1 MRPLSSWLSSLTG
14 RLMLAFCLLALLLLL
29 LVTLGNLSLYWVK
42 GADSFLYEKA
52 LPASEAARQLSQ
64 SATSLAEN
72 AQRLGTVADE
82 KQRQYLG
89 RRQSLESN
97 RMLAAIAI
105 LEQLAVPDS
114 ANLKQ
119 AAATI
124 IAELTLLGEQTG
136 ERLER
141 TQALKQKGLLLV
153 QASKQADNLLRSE
166 LAVLDSVII
175 AKLSQIPGAA
185 AVDDIIELDLS
196 SAEQLNRALKLTHKI
211 ALLGQIFAAAD
222 APQDLVG
229 AINQAPLTDDALSP
243 GLLKRIPVADLVRD
257 PGRAEALEAEFAR
270 LDQVT
275 AGQQLAESIWQ
286 LQQQLEQR
294 QLVISD
300 NLKSM
305 EQTVDAALEGQQQQL
320 NLARRDYLGQLN
332 WASAGLWGTGALML
346 LLILFVSWQVIY
358 KGIARRLSDATQALS
373 RLSLGDTNVS
383 IRSYGDDELTAMA
396 SALEAFKQKTA
407 HNQKL
412 QQDLQRTAA
421 ELTEHKL
428 ALELKVAERT
438 RELAQTN
445 AQLEEASQAKSLFL
459 ATMSHEIRTPL
470 NGLLGTLSL
479 LGQAELPAKARQMLA
494 LSQYS
499 GTQLQTVLNDILDFS
514 RLEQGRLLN
523 EPRAV
528 ELPALLNEVTAIM
541 LAGANLAGLELR
553 LLKPELPEWVWLD
566 GPKLRQVLF
575 NLLGNAI
582 KFTAKGSVTLE
593 VSIEDARLCFSVTDT
608 GIGIR
613 PEAMAH
619 LFTPYATEATH
630 ASARGTGLGLSI
642 SRDLVQLMNGSE
654 SGDAPAIAVISTPG
668 QGSRFSFSVPLQP
681 CEQGEQQSSSLPQ
694 SEIAKRVLLVED
706 NRVNALVAQGFLA
719 HLGHESLLCVSLAE
733 ARNVLLDNTSGPFD
747 AVMLDLQ
754 LSDGSGSELL
764 PEFRQQLGPKV
775 PIAAFTAQLQTQDM
789 ADYQAMGFDIVL
801 GKPLGLQAL
810 ANWLGVVSGSN
821 QSDERHKEEDIQAPG
836 NKVSLR
842 NTANTQ
848 WLALEQL
855 EQDLQVLG
863 KATLLEMR
871 QQFVDSSDAQ
881 LQALQAADGQLDIQ
895 AAKLH
900 ALKGSSGN
908 MGLEA
913 LHLRCA
919 ALEQAIKTGKPL
931 RDEELTE
938 LTDCVAA
945 SLQALDNW
953 LEQQSD

>member
-89 RRQSLESN
+89 RRLSLESN
-97 RMLAAIAI
+97 RMLAAIAT

-275 AGQQLAESIWQ
+275 AGQQLAEAIWQ

-305 EQTVDAALEGQQQQL
+305 EQTVNAALEGQQQQL

-654 SGDAPAIAVISTPG
+654 SGDAPAIEVISTPG

-733 ARNVLLDNTSGPFD
+733 ARSVLLDNTSSPFD

-764 PEFRQQLGPKV
+764 PELRQQLGPKV

-836 NKVSLR
+836 NKVSPR

-919 ALEQAIKTGKPL
+919 ALEQAIKAGKPL
-931 RDEELTE
+931 RDEVLTE

>member
-89 RRQSLESN
+89 RRLSLESN
-97 RMLAAIAI
+97 RMLAAIAT

-229 AINQAPLTDDALSP
+229 AINHSPLTDDALSP

-270 LDQVT
+270 LEQVT

-320 NLARRDYLGQLN
+320 SLARRDFLGQLN

-428 ALELKVAERT
+428 ALERKVAERT

-514 RLEQGRLLN
+514 RLEQGRLIN

-582 KFTAKGSVTLE
+582 KFTTKGSVTLE
-593 VSIEDARLCFSVTDT
+593 VSIEGARLCFSVTDT

-613 PEAMAH
+613 PEAMAR

-642 SRDLVQLMNGSE
+642 SRDLVQLMNGRE
-654 SGDAPAIAVISTPG
+654 SGDAPAIEVISTPG

-764 PEFRQQLGPKV
+764 PELRQQLGTKV

-821 QSDERHKEEDIQAPG
+821 QSDECPKEEDTQALG
-836 NKVSLR
+836 LRSR
-842 NTANTQ
+842 NTNNAQ

-881 LQALQAADGQLDIQ
+881 LQALKAADGQRDIM

-919 ALEQAIKTGKPL
+919 ALEQSIKAGKPL

-945 SLQALDNW
+945 SLLALDNW

>member
-89 RRQSLESN
+89 RRLSLESN
-97 RMLAAIAI
+97 RMLAAIAT

-275 AGQQLAESIWQ
+275 AGQQLAEAIWQ

-305 EQTVDAALEGQQQQL
+305 EQTVDAALEGQQHQL
-320 NLARRDYLGQLN
+320 NLARRDYLVQLN

-613 PEAMAH
+613 PEAMVH

-642 SRDLVQLMNGSE
+642 SRDLVQLMNGCE
-654 SGDAPAIAVISTPG
+654 SGDAPAIEVISTPG

-764 PEFRQQLGPKV
+764 PELRQQLGTKV

-848 WLALEQL
+848 WLVLEQL

-881 LQALQAADGQLDIQ
+881 LQALQAADGQRDIM

-919 ALEQAIKTGKPL
+919 ALEQAVKTGKPL

>member
-29 LVTLGNLSLYWVK
+29 LVTLGNLSLHWVK

-89 RRQSLESN
+89 RRLSLESN
-97 RMLAAIAI
+97 RMLAAIAT

-141 TQALKQKGLLLV
+141 TQALKQQGLLLV

-175 AKLSQIPGAA
+175 AKLSQIPGAET
-185 AVDDIIELDLS
+185 VDDIIELDLS

-270 LDQVT
+270 LDQVI
-275 AGQQLAESIWQ
+275 AGQQLAEAIWQ

-582 KFTAKGSVTLE
+582 KFTTKGSVTLE
-593 VSIEDARLCFSVTDT
+593 VSIEGARLCFSVTDT

-642 SRDLVQLMNGSE
+642 SRDLVQLMNGRESE
-654 SGDAPAIAVISTPG
+654 DEPAIDVISTPG

-681 CEQGEQQSSSLPQ
+681 CEQGEQQSSRLPQ

-733 ARNVLLDNTSGPFD
+733 ARSVLLDNTSGPFD

-764 PEFRQQLGPKV
+764 PELRQQLGTKV

-789 ADYQAMGFDIVL
+789 ADYQAMGFDTVL

-821 QSDERHKEEDIQAPG
+821 LSDERHKEEDIQAPG
-836 NKVSLR
+836 NRVSPR
-842 NTANTQ
+842 NTDNAQ

-871 QQFVDSSDAQ
+871 QQFVDSCDAQ
-881 LQALQAADGQLDIQ
+881 LQALKAADGQRDIM

-919 ALEQAIKTGKPL
+919 ALEQSIKVGNPL
-931 RDEELTE
+931 SDEELTE

-945 SLQALDNW
+945 SLLALENW

>member
-89 RRQSLESN
+89 RRLSLESN
-97 RMLAAIAI
+97 RMLAAIAT

-229 AINQAPLTDDALSP
+229 AINHSPLTDDALSP

-275 AGQQLAESIWQ
+275 AGQQLAEAIWQ

-654 SGDAPAIAVISTPG
+654 SGDDLAIEVISTPG

-764 PEFRQQLGPKV
+764 PELRQQLGTKV

-821 QSDERHKEEDIQAPG
+821 QSDERHKEEDTQALG
-836 NKVSLR
+836 LKSL
-842 NTANTQ
+842 NTDNTQ

-871 QQFVDSSDAQ
+871 QQFVDSCDAQ
-881 LQALQAADGQLDIQ
+881 LQALQAADGQRDIQ

>member
-89 RRQSLESN
+89 RRLSLESN
-97 RMLAAIAI
+97 RMLAAIAT

-175 AKLSQIPGAA
+175 AKLSQIPGAST
-185 AVDDIIELDLS
+185 VDDIIELDLS

-275 AGQQLAESIWQ
+275 AGQQLAEAIWQ

-438 RELAQTN
+438 RELAQSN

-593 VSIEDARLCFSVTDT
+593 VRIEDARLCFSVTDT

-642 SRDLVQLMNGSE
+642 SRDLVQLMNGRESE
-654 SGDAPAIAVISTPG
+654 DYLAIEVISTPG

-681 CEQGEQQSSSLPQ
+681 CDQGEQQSSSLPQ

-733 ARNVLLDNTSGPFD
+733 ARSVLLDNTSSPFD

-764 PEFRQQLGPKV
+764 PELRQQLGPKV

-821 QSDERHKEEDIQAPG
+821 QSDELHKEEDAQAPG
-836 NKVSLR
+836 LKSR
-842 NTANTQ
+842 NTDNTQ

-881 LQALQAADGQLDIQ
+881 LQALQAADGQRDIL

-919 ALEQAIKTGKPL
+919 ALEQAIKAGKPL

>member
-89 RRQSLESN
+89 RRLSLESN
-97 RMLAAIAI
+97 RMLAAIAT

-119 AAATI
+119 AAAAI

-141 TQALKQKGLLLV
+141 IQALKQKGLLLV

-332 WASAGLWGTGALML
+332 WSSAGLWGTGALML

-733 ARNVLLDNTSGPFD
+733 ARNVLLDSTSGPFD

-764 PEFRQQLGPKV
+764 PEFRQQLGHKV

-821 QSDERHKEEDIQAPG
+821 QSDERYKEEDTQAPG
-836 NKVSLR
+836 LKSR
-842 NTANTQ
+842 NTDNAQ

-881 LQALQAADGQLDIQ
+881 LQALQAADVQRDIM

-919 ALEQAIKTGKPL
+919 ALEQAIKAGKPL
-931 RDEELTE
+931 RDEGLTE

>member
-89 RRQSLESN
+89 RRLSLESN
-97 RMLAAIAI
+97 RMLAAIAT

-229 AINQAPLTDDALSP
+229 AINHSPLTDDALSP

-270 LDQVT
+270 LEQVT
-275 AGQQLAESIWQ
+275 AGQQLAEAIWQ

-438 RELAQTN
+438 RELAQSN

-642 SRDLVQLMNGSE
+642 SRDLVQLMNGRESE
-654 SGDAPAIAVISTPG
+654 DDLAIEVISTPG

-681 CEQGEQQSSSLPQ
+681 CDQGEQQSSSLPQ

-733 ARNVLLDNTSGPFD
+733 ARSVLLDNTSGPFD

-764 PEFRQQLGPKV
+764 PELRQLLGPKV
-775 PIAAFTAQLQTQDM
+775 PIAAFTAQLQTQDI

-821 QSDERHKEEDIQAPG
+821 QSDERHKEEETQAPG
-836 NKVSLR
+836 LKSH
-842 NTANTQ
+842 NTDNTQ

-855 EQDLQVLG
+855 GQDLQVLG

-881 LQALQAADGQLDIQ
+881 LQALQAADGQLDIM

-919 ALEQAIKTGKPL
+919 ALEQAVKTGKPL

>member
-29 LVTLGNLSLYWVK
+29 LVTLGNLSLHWVK

-89 RRQSLESN
+89 RRLSLESN
-97 RMLAAIAI
+97 RMLAAIAT

-141 TQALKQKGLLLV
+141 TQALKQQGLLLV

-175 AKLSQIPGAA
+175 AKLSQIPGAET
-185 AVDDIIELDLS
+185 VDDIIELDLS

-270 LDQVT
+270 LDQVI
-275 AGQQLAESIWQ
+275 AGQQLAEAIWQ

-582 KFTAKGSVTLE
+582 KFTTKGSVTLE
-593 VSIEDARLCFSVTDT
+593 VSIEGARLCFSVTDT

-642 SRDLVQLMNGSE
+642 SRDLVQLMNGRESE
-654 SGDAPAIAVISTPG
+654 DEPAIDVISTPG

-681 CEQGEQQSSSLPQ
+681 CEQGEQQSSRLPQ

-733 ARNVLLDNTSGPFD
+733 ARSVLLDNTSGPFD

-764 PEFRQQLGPKV
+764 PELRQQLGTKV

-789 ADYQAMGFDIVL
+789 ADYQAMGFDTVL

-821 QSDERHKEEDIQAPG
+821 LSDERHKEEDIQAPG
-836 NKVSLR
+836 NRVSPR
-842 NTANTQ
+842 NTDNAQ

-871 QQFVDSSDAQ
+871 QQFVDSCDAQ
-881 LQALQAADGQLDIQ
+881 LQALKAADGQRDIM

-919 ALEQAIKTGKPL
+919 ALEQAIKVGKPL
-931 RDEELTE
+931 SDEELTE

-945 SLQALDNW
+945 SLQALENW

>member
-89 RRQSLESN
+89 RRLSLESN
-97 RMLAAIAI
+97 RMLAAIAT

-229 AINQAPLTDDALSP
+229 AINHSPLTDDALSP

-275 AGQQLAESIWQ
+275 AGQQLAEAIWQ

-305 EQTVDAALEGQQQQL
+305 EQTVNAALEGQQQQL

-733 ARNVLLDNTSGPFD
+733 ARSVLLDNTSSPFD

-764 PEFRQQLGPKV
+764 PELRQQLGPKV

-821 QSDERHKEEDIQAPG
+821 QSDEHHKEEETQAPG
-836 NKVSLR
+836 LKSH
-842 NTANTQ
+842 NTDNTQ

-855 EQDLQVLG
+855 GQDLQVLG

-881 LQALQAADGQLDIQ
+881 LQALQAADGQLDIM

-919 ALEQAIKTGKPL
+919 ALEQAIKAGKPL
-931 RDEELTE
+931 RDEVLTE

>member
-89 RRQSLESN
+89 RRLSLESN
-97 RMLAAIAI
+97 RMLAAIAT

-229 AINQAPLTDDALSP
+229 AINHSPLTDDALSP

-275 AGQQLAESIWQ
+275 AGQQLAEAIWQ

-320 NLARRDYLGQLN
+320 NLARRDFLGQLN

-582 KFTAKGSVTLE
+582 KFTTKGSVTLE

-642 SRDLVQLMNGSE
+642 SRDLVQLMNGRE
-654 SGDAPAIAVISTPG
+654 SADDLAIDVISTPG

-733 ARNVLLDNTSGPFD
+733 ARSVLLDNTSSPFD

-764 PEFRQQLGPKV
+764 PELRQQLGPKV

-836 NKVSLR
+836 NKVSPR

-871 QQFVDSSDAQ
+871 QQFVDSCDAQ

-919 ALEQAIKTGKPL
+919 ALEQAIKAGKPL
-931 RDEELTE
+931 RDEVLTE
-938 LTDCVAA
+938 LTDYVAA

>member
-89 RRQSLESN
+89 RRLSLESN
-97 RMLAAIAI
+97 RMLAAIAT

-275 AGQQLAESIWQ
+275 AGQQLAEAIWQ

-305 EQTVDAALEGQQQQL
+305 EQAVNAALEGQQQQL
-320 NLARRDYLGQLN
+320 NLARRDYLVQLN

-373 RLSLGDTNVS
+373 RLSLGDTDVS

-593 VSIEDARLCFSVTDT
+593 VSIEDASLCFSVTDT

-654 SGDAPAIAVISTPG
+654 SGDASAIEVISTPG

-733 ARNVLLDNTSGPFD
+733 ARSVLLDNTSSPFD

-764 PEFRQQLGPKV
+764 PELRQQLGPKV

-836 NKVSLR
+836 NKVSPR

-871 QQFVDSSDAQ
+871 QQFVDSSDVQ
-881 LQALQAADGQLDIQ
+881 LQALQAADGQRDIL

>member
-1 MRPLSSWLSSLTG
+1 MSSLTG

-89 RRQSLESN
+89 RRLSLESN
-97 RMLAAIAI
+97 RMLAAIAT

-229 AINQAPLTDDALSP
+229 AINHSPLTDDALSP

-275 AGQQLAESIWQ
+275 AGQQLAEAIWQ

-654 SGDAPAIAVISTPG
+654 SGDDLAIEVISTPG

-764 PEFRQQLGPKV
+764 PELRQQLGTKV

-821 QSDERHKEEDIQAPG
+821 QSDERHKEEDTQALG
-836 NKVSLR
+836 LKSL
-842 NTANTQ
+842 NTDNTQ

-871 QQFVDSSDAQ
+871 QQFVDSCDAQ
-881 LQALQAADGQLDIQ
+881 LQALQAADGQRDIQ

>member
-89 RRQSLESN
+89 RRLSLESN
-97 RMLAAIAI
+97 RMLAAIAT

-229 AINQAPLTDDALSP
+229 AINHSPLTDDALSP

-275 AGQQLAESIWQ
+275 AGQQLAEAIWQ

-582 KFTAKGSVTLE
+582 KFTTKGSVTLE

-642 SRDLVQLMNGSE
+642 SRDLVQLMNGRE
-654 SGDAPAIAVISTPG
+654 SADDLAIAVISTPG

-764 PEFRQQLGPKV
+764 PELRQQLGTKV

-821 QSDERHKEEDIQAPG
+821 QSDERHKEEDTQALG
-836 NKVSLR
+836 LKSR
-842 NTANTQ
+842 NTDNTQ

-863 KATLLEMR
+863 KASLLEMR
-871 QQFVDSSDAQ
+871 QQFVDSCDAQ
-881 LQALQAADGQLDIQ
+881 LQALLAADGQRDIQ

-919 ALEQAIKTGKPL
+919 ALEQAIKAGKPL
-931 RDEELTE
+931 RDEVLTE
-938 LTDCVAA
+938 LTGCVAA

>member
-1 MRPLSSWLSSLTG
+1 MSSLTG

-89 RRQSLESN
+89 RRLSLESN
-97 RMLAAIAI
+97 RMLAAIAT

-229 AINQAPLTDDALSP
+229 AINHSPLTDDALSP

-528 ELPALLNEVTAIM
+528 ELPELLNEVTAIM

-764 PEFRQQLGPKV
+764 PELRQQLGPKV

-821 QSDERHKEEDIQAPG
+821 QSDERHKEEDTQALG
-836 NKVSLR
+836 LKSL
-842 NTANTQ
+842 NTDNTQ

-871 QQFVDSSDAQ
+871 QQFVDSCDAQ
-881 LQALQAADGQLDIQ
+881 LQALQVADGQRDII

-931 RDEELTE
+931 SDEELTE

>member
-29 LVTLGNLSLYWVK
+29 LVTLGNLSLHWVK

-89 RRQSLESN
+89 RRLSLESN
-97 RMLAAIAI
+97 RMLAAIAT

-141 TQALKQKGLLLV
+141 TQALKQQGLLLV

-175 AKLSQIPGAA
+175 AKLSQIPGAET
-185 AVDDIIELDLS
+185 VDDIIELDLS

-270 LDQVT
+270 LDQVI
-275 AGQQLAESIWQ
+275 AGQQLAEAIWQ

-582 KFTAKGSVTLE
+582 KFTTKGSVTLE
-593 VSIEDARLCFSVTDT
+593 VSIEGARLCFSVTDT

-642 SRDLVQLMNGSE
+642 SRDLVQLMNGRESE
-654 SGDAPAIAVISTPG
+654 DEPAIDVISTPG

-681 CEQGEQQSSSLPQ
+681 CEQGEQQSSRLPQ

-733 ARNVLLDNTSGPFD
+733 ARSVLLDNTSGPFD

-764 PEFRQQLGPKV
+764 PELRQQLGTKV

-789 ADYQAMGFDIVL
+789 ADYQAMGFDTVL

-821 QSDERHKEEDIQAPG
+821 LSDERHKEEDIQAPG
-836 NKVSLR
+836 NKVSPR
-842 NTANTQ
+842 NTDNAQ

-871 QQFVDSSDAQ
+871 QQFVDSCNAQ
-881 LQALQAADGQLDIQ
+881 LQALKAADGQRDIM

-919 ALEQAIKTGKPL
+919 ALEQSIKVGNPL
-931 RDEELTE
+931 SDEELTE

-945 SLQALDNW
+945 SLQALENW

>member
-72 AQRLGTVADE
+72 AQRLGIVADE

-89 RRQSLESN
+89 RRLSLESN
-97 RMLAAIAI
+97 RMLAAIAT

-229 AINQAPLTDDALSP
+229 AINHSPLTDDALSP

-358 KGIARRLSDATQALS
+358 KGIALRLSDATQALS
-373 RLSLGDTNVS
+373 RLSLGDTDVN

-438 RELAQTN
+438 RELAQSN

-593 VSIEDARLCFSVTDT
+593 VSIEDASLCFSVTDT

-654 SGDAPAIAVISTPG
+654 SGDASAIEVISTPG

-733 ARNVLLDNTSGPFD
+733 ARSVLLDNTSSPFD

-764 PEFRQQLGPKV
+764 PELRQQLGPKV

-836 NKVSLR
+836 NKVSPR

-871 QQFVDSSDAQ
+871 QQFVDSSDVQ
-881 LQALQAADGQLDIQ
+881 LQALQAADGQRDIL

>member
-89 RRQSLESN
+89 RRLSLESN
-97 RMLAAIAI
+97 RMLAAIAT

-275 AGQQLAESIWQ
+275 AGQQLAEAIWQ

-300 NLKSM
+300 SLKSM
-305 EQTVDAALEGQQQQL
+305 EQTVDAALEGQQHQL

-373 RLSLGDTNVS
+373 RLSLGHTDVS

-553 LLKPELPEWVWLD
+553 LLKPKLPEWVWLD

-654 SGDAPAIAVISTPG
+654 SGDDLAIEVISTPG

-694 SEIAKRVLLVED
+694 SEVAKRVLLVED

-733 ARNVLLDNTSGPFD
+733 ARSVLLDNTSGPFD

-764 PEFRQQLGPKV
+764 PEFRQQLGTKV

-821 QSDERHKEEDIQAPG
+821 QSDERHKEEDTQAPG
-836 NKVSLR
+836 LKSR
-842 NTANTQ
+842 NTDNAQ

-881 LQALQAADGQLDIQ
+881 LQALQAADGQRDIL

-913 LHLRCA
+913 LHLRCS
-919 ALEQAIKTGKPL
+919 ALEQAIKAGKPL

>member
-89 RRQSLESN
+89 RRLSLESN
-97 RMLAAIAI
+97 RMLAAIAT

-119 AAATI
+119 AAAAI

-141 TQALKQKGLLLV
+141 IQALKQKGLLLV

-332 WASAGLWGTGALML
+332 WSSAGLWGTGALML

-733 ARNVLLDNTSGPFD
+733 ARNVLLDSTSGPFD

-764 PEFRQQLGPKV
+764 PEFRQQLGHKV

-821 QSDERHKEEDIQAPG
+821 QSDERYKEEDTQAPG
-836 NKVSLR
+836 LKSR
-842 NTANTQ
+842 NTDNAQ

-871 QQFVDSSDAQ
+871 QQFVDSCDAQ
-881 LQALQAADGQLDIQ
+881 LQALQAADGQRDIQ

-913 LHLRCA
+913 LHLRCS

>member
-1 MRPLSSWLSSLTG
+1 MRPFSSWLSSLTG

-89 RRQSLESN
+89 RRLSLESN
-97 RMLAAIAI
+97 RMLAAIAT

-229 AINQAPLTDDALSP
+229 AINHSPLTDDALSP

-270 LDQVT
+270 LEQVT
-275 AGQQLAESIWQ
+275 AGQQLAEAIWQ

-438 RELAQTN
+438 RELAQSN

-642 SRDLVQLMNGSE
+642 SRDLVQLMNGRESE
-654 SGDAPAIAVISTPG
+654 DDLAIEVISTPG

-681 CEQGEQQSSSLPQ
+681 CDQGEQQSSSLPQ

-733 ARNVLLDNTSGPFD
+733 ARSVLLDNTSGPFD

-764 PEFRQQLGPKV
+764 PELRQQLGTKV

-842 NTANTQ
+842 NTDNTQ